1 MFILR
6 GFKYCDIS
14 CIHLLQLLSN
24 IFLTQGASLYDLL
37 GKEVDLRERRA
48 NVLARQLE
56 VVEVEQALK
65 ASLRGVEEETKVRD
79 G

>member
-1 MFILR
+1 MSLF
-6 GFKYCDIS
+6 
-14 CIHLLQLLSN
+14 
-24 IFLTQGASLYDLL
+24 QGASLYDLL

-65 ASLRGVEEETKVRD
+65 ASLRGVGEETKVSNKCDQATQNVTR
-79 G
+79 